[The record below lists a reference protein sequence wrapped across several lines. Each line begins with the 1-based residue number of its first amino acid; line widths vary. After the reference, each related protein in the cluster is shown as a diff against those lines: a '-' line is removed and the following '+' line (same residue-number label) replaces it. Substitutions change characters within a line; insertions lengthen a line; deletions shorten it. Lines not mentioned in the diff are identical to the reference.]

1 MQLQAS
7 PHLDINKFD
16 GNSFNYQYVMSIFKE
31 VVEGRIVDL
40 SERLTRHIQHT
51 NAEAREFIKTCIKL
65 PTHLGYQNIK
75 VILEKW

>member
-1 MQLQAS
+1 
-7 PHLDINKFD
+7 
-16 GNSFNYQYVMSIFKE
+16 MSIFKE

-40 SERLTRHIQHT
+40 SERLKRHIQHT